1 MSGRAAAVVAGAG
14 QKGLNAAVRAFHRA
28 TRSGCPGPFQGVV
41 EIETLGVKQVFWAI
55 PNAPTIDLAPKQVD
69 RDWLKARIRD
79 GLGSFDLAEAWADSI
94 VDQSVILAVEATG
107 VEVTIE
113 VDNGSRQMVSGKLST
128 FVQARASADRR
139 IVFQAQH
146 SRFVPDG
153 DHDAGTQWLLD
164 HIVVPQAQIHLN
176 AVFADGNPFTPFP
189 DHLVRFSAPSI
200 AIADG
205 ALVAFA
211 TDDPT
216 AKTAGPP
223 VLSWPAG
230 RVQEVAR
237 LDIWKRAFTTIIKR
251 RHLGDSFEFRFD
263 IPPYAFGVSYHW
275 GIHEAQVV
283 KRLSGD
289 RLVMEM
295 SAGGGGSV
303 TVTILFMPA
312 KLKLGIAARP
322 QMEVSV
328 HTKGGQI
335 VPRIER
341 INSLNLHLE
350 LTVPI
355 VLQPI
360 LNLIV
365 NAITKV
371 VSGRMTRLLEKIDL
385 GSTEIPSIDLG
396 WGGVMASVSGKD
408 LKLVQQSVSKQ
419 STWFG
424 MSAVP
429 IATPCAAPLDPTTKD
444 SP

>member
-14 QKGLNAAVRAFHRA
+14 QKGLNAAVLAFHRA

-41 EIETLGVKQVFWAI
+41 EIETLGVKQVFWTI
-55 PNAPTIDLAPKQVD
+55 PNAPTIDLAPKQAD

-113 VDNGSRQMVSGKLST
+113 VDNGSRRKVSGNLST

-164 HIVVPQAQIHLN
+164 HIVVPQAQMHLN

-200 AIADG
+200 AIVDG
-205 ALVAFA
+205 VLVAFA

-223 VLSWPAG
+223 ALSWPAG
-230 RVQEVAR
+230 RVQELAR
-237 LDIWKRAFTTIIKR
+237 LDIWKRAFTTILKR

-289 RLVMEM
+289 RFVMEM

-303 TVTILFMPA
+303 TVTILLVPV
-312 KLKLGIAARP
+312 KLKLGIVARP
-322 QMEVSV
+322 QMEVRVQTGS
-328 HTKGGQI
+328 GRI
-335 VPRIER
+335 VPRIET
-341 INSLNLHLE
+341 IKSLNLHLD
-350 LTVPI
+350 LSVPVI
-355 VLQPI
+355 LQPI
-360 LNLIV
+360 FDLIV

-371 VSGRMTRLLEKIDL
+371 IADRMRSLLERIDL
-385 GSTEIPSIDLG
+385 GSTKIPSMDLG
-396 WGGVMASVSGKD
+396 WESVMASVSGKD
-408 LKLVQQSVSKQ
+408 LKLVQQPVSGQ
-419 STWFG
+419 SDWFG
-424 MSAVP
+424 MSGVP
-429 IATPCAAPLDPTTKD
+429 IATLRSDALNAATKD
-444 SP
+444 